1 MLYYIVKNNFKLMSE
16 KKSPKHEINMKATL
30 SAIKE
35 RQERLSQIKEKKDSK
50 MKQESKM
57 ATGVQLLYDVM
68 KKQNGKLL
76 NEIGVVFNTNL
87 PFNCDL
93 EKEYVKP
100 PYLVPKIVSHK
111 FERHLNS
118 FN

>member
-1 MLYYIVKNNFKLMSE
+1 MSE
-16 KKSPKHEINMKATL
+16 QKSPKHEINMKATL

-35 RQERLSQIKEKKDSK
+35 RQERLSKIKEKKDLK
-50 MKQESKM
+50 MKLKQDAKM
-57 ATGVQLLYDVM
+57 STGIQLLYDVM
-68 KKQNGKLL
+68 KKQNSKVL
-76 NEIGVVFNTNL
+76 NEIGIVFKTNL

>member
-1 MLYYIVKNNFKLMSE
+1 MSD

-50 MKQESKM
+50 MKQDSKM
-57 ATGVQLLYDVM
+57 SIGIQLLYDVM

-76 NEIGVVFNTNL
+76 NEIGIVFKTNL

-93 EKEYVKP
+93 EKEYIKP

>member
-1 MLYYIVKNNFKLMSE
+1 MSE
-16 KKSPKHEINMKATL
+16 RKSQKHEINMKATL

-35 RQERLSQIKEKKDSK
+35 RQERLSQIKEKKDLK
-50 MKQESKM
+50 KKQEEKM
-57 ATGVQLLYDVM
+57 STGVQLLYDVM
-68 KKQNGKLL
+68 KKQNRKLL
-76 NEIGVVFNTNL
+76 SEIGSVFKTNL

-93 EKEYVKP
+93 EKDYIKP